1 MKQPGVSEKDIAA
14 QLESRKIDWTDS
26 CDDSHIENAVIE
38 LLEVWVM
45 CKVHCM
51 AWHLLIPVFLSTS
64 STKLILR
71 VVAGGKGEKEASR
84 NGIQVRE
91 HWMFSTGI
99 RGGDQRRGYCEAIS
113 V

>member
-51 AWHLLIPVFLSTS
+51 A
-64 STKLILR
+64 
-71 VVAGGKGEKEASR
+71 
-84 NGIQVRE
+84 
-91 HWMFSTGI
+91 
-99 RGGDQRRGYCEAIS
+99 
-113 V
+113 